1 MTGRILKACYRCVF
15 AATLVAMALS
25 VMALRLPAQSSSTG
39 ALTGTVR
46 DSSGAVV
53 PNATVTVT
61 SVATGQARVVT
72 TSVNGTYT
80 VGFLPPGDYRVK
92 FEASGF
98 STETVPTVTVNV
110 TETPVLDRVLTVG
123 TQSQQVEVRGEQVE
137 QVQTST
143 STLGTVVSSETLTSI
158 PMTTRDYTNLLGLTA
173 GASAG
178 VFDAANMG
186 RGITDIAVNGST
198 NAQNNF
204 QMDGAP
210 VSPVIGSAGYIGTGG
225 GAFGGGNNP
234 GIGTVSPDALEE
246 FKIQTSMFDAGAGRK
261 PGASVN
267 VVTKSGTNQ
276 FHGTAFEFFR
286 NTALNA
292 NDFFR
297 KIQLPVNGVLEN
309 SRQALDQNQFGGVFG
324 GPVKKDK
331 LFFFLSY
338 QETRQKNGISPAGQ
352 ATPTLVGIP
361 SGDRSTAAFKAA
373 LGAAFCPNGSA
384 TKGGGASVNGPALG
398 GTTVACNG
406 ANINPVALNILNL
419 KNAAD
424 GSYFIEASSTGVNQ
438 PISYSSPAH
447 FTEHQA
453 LGNFDWL
460 LNSKNTI
467 AGRWFYSLDLT
478 NATVGLG
485 TTATTVP
492 QAMPG
497 VPGAAHV
504 PTEYVVGKITSTLT
518 NNLVNE
524 ARFALQRNVAYSI
537 NEMPFTNSSVGIAS
551 INPSFGILDSMTVKG
566 LFTWGSPGPSA
577 SYVTTWEA
585 TDSLSWSHG
594 KHTIRTGFEIER
606 DQQQYHLGSLG
617 VGNLT
622 FSSFQDFLLGLPGC
636 APGTGTTATTT
647 TAATGACLASQ
658 LAGTTNGTAQSNI
671 SSSGTNASVQPP
683 QGLLKEFRIPA
694 ANAFVQD
701 DFKVS
706 GNLTLNMG
714 LRWEYIGLESDNS
727 GNNVNIWPSLINLV
741 NTPVTQGGTLGTTF
755 ATGSLA
761 GFVVPSNFRYSIYP
775 APPVGGLFQ
784 SNHQIPSQNNP
795 SKTDFAPRFGFAW
808 KPLASDRF
816 VVRSGAGLFF
826 DRIGSTQYDKGA
838 IQIPPYLYPVFQSGA
853 ANYFS
858 TFAQPYVPATLG
870 WQTRWVNINTAT
882 GSGTSSNIN
891 DLLMGPIYRSPLT
904 YQWNLNIQYEFLPQW
919 VLELGYVGTRAIH
932 QTPDNLVAN
941 GQERALNEAALASP
955 SNPVNGITFNTT
967 ANAAVRV
974 PYLGFATGG
983 LQDDATI
990 ADAKYNSLQAT
1001 VRKQFSH
1008 GFTMQAAYT
1017 WSRGV
1022 DTESYVTLNDPDLP
1036 LRYGLSPAFR
1046 PQRVTINYN
1055 WNLPF
1060 GSHQGFLDKLT
1071 SGWNLS
1077 GVTVVQSGVALTV
1090 LDTRGGTVYG
1100 FGSGTVV
1107 NSTAQFVAGM
1117 TNANVATTGGDESRL
1132 GGSILG
1138 GPGWLNKAAFV
1149 STGPPVIGA
1158 GNGGAGGTGYGNGG
1172 YGETLGP
1179 GQFNWDVAL
1188 VKTTKVGGLREDAT
1202 LQFRTEFFN
1211 AFNHAQFNV
1220 PVSVDVSSS
1229 TFGQITSTSVNP
1241 RLIQFALKYAF

>member
-1 MTGRILKACYRCVF
+1 
-15 AATLVAMALS
+15 
-25 VMALRLPAQSSSTG
+25 
-39 ALTGTVR
+39 
-46 DSSGAVV
+46 
-53 PNATVTVT
+53 
-61 SVATGQARVVT
+61 
-72 TSVNGTYT
+72 
-80 VGFLPPGDYRVK
+80 
-92 FEASGF
+92 
-98 STETVPTVTVNV
+98 
-110 TETPVLDRVLTVG
+110 
-123 TQSQQVEVRGEQVE
+123 
-137 QVQTST
+137 
-143 STLGTVVSSETLTSI
+143 
-158 PMTTRDYTNLLGLTA
+158 
-173 GASAG
+173 
-178 VFDAANMG
+178 
-186 RGITDIAVNGST
+186 
-198 NAQNNF
+198 
-204 QMDGAP
+204 
-210 VSPVIGSAGYIGTGG
+210 
-225 GAFGGGNNP
+225 
-234 GIGTVSPDALEE
+234 
-246 FKIQTSMFDAGAGRK
+246 
-261 PGASVN
+261 
-267 VVTKSGTNQ
+267 
-276 FHGTAFEFFR
+276 
-286 NTALNA
+286 
-292 NDFFR
+292 
-297 KIQLPVNGVLEN
+297 
-309 SRQALDQNQFGGVFG
+309 
-324 GPVKKDK
+324 
-331 LFFFLSY
+331 
-338 QETRQKNGISPAGQ
+338 
-352 ATPTLVGIP
+352 
-361 SGDRSTAAFKAA
+361 
-373 LGAAFCPNGSA
+373 
-384 TKGGGASVNGPALG
+384 
-398 GTTVACNG
+398 
-406 ANINPVALNILNL
+406 
-419 KNAAD
+419 
-424 GSYFIEASSTGVNQ
+424 VNQ

-460 LNSKNTI
+460 VNAKNTI

-497 VPGAAHV
+497 VPGAARV

-524 ARFALQRNVAYSI
+524 ARFSLQRNVAYSI
-537 NEMPFTNSSVGIAS
+537 NEMPFTNSSVGITS
-551 INPSFGILDSMTVKG
+551 INPTFGILDSMTVKG

-594 KHTIRTGFEIER
+594 KHTVRTGFEIER

-622 FSSFQDFLLGLPGC
+622 FSSFQDFLLALPGC
-636 APGTGTTATTT
+636 APGTGATATLATP
-647 TAATGACLASQ
+647 TAPAMPATGACLASQ

-701 DFKVS
+701 DFKVN

-1241 RLIQFALKYAF
+1241 RLIQFALKYSF

>member
-1 MTGRILKACYRCVF
+1 L
-15 AATLVAMALS
+15 ALS
-25 VMALRLPAQSSSTG
+25 CFALALLSLALGPALTGQSSTSG
-39 ALTGTVR
+39 ALTGTVK

-61 SVATGQARVVT
+61 SIGTGQART
-72 TSVNGTYT
+72 TSTSVGGTYS
-80 VGFLPPGDYRVK
+80 VGFLPPGEYRVK

-98 STETVPTVTVNV
+98 STETVPSVTVNV
-110 TETPVLDRVLTVG
+110 TETPVLDQVLTVG
-123 TQSQQVEVRGEQVE
+123 SQSQQVEVRSQEE

-143 STLGTVVSSETLTSI
+143 STLGTVVTSETLTSI

-267 VVTKSGTNQ
+267 VVTKTGTNQ

-286 NTALNA
+286 NTSLNA

-309 SRQALDQNQFGGVFG
+309 SRQALNQNQFGGVFG

-361 SGDRSTAAFKAA
+361 LGTRSTVIGSPWVQA

-384 TKGGGASVNGPALG
+384 TKGGGPSVNGPAIAG
-398 GTTVACNG
+398 ATPVACNG
-406 ANINPVALNILNL
+406 SNINPVALNILNL

-453 LGNFDWL
+453 LGNFDWV

-524 ARFALQRNVAYSI
+524 ARFALQRNVAFSI

-594 KHTIRTGFEIER
+594 KHTVRTGFEIER

-636 APGTGTTATTT
+636 PPGTVGTPSCTTST
-647 TAATGACLASQ
+647 N
-658 LAGTTNGTAQSNI
+658 AGLTNGTAQSNI

-694 ANAFVQD
+694 SNAFVQD
-701 DFKVS
+701 DFKVFS
-706 GNLTLNMG
+706 NLTLNIG

-775 APPVGGLFQ
+775 APPVGGLVQ
-784 SNHQIPSQNNP
+784 SNHQIPSQNSP

-858 TFAQPYVPATLG
+858 SFAQPYVPATLG
-870 WQTRWVNINTAT
+870 WQTRWVNINTVN

-904 YQWNLNIQYEFLPQW
+904 YQWNLNVQYEFLPQW

-941 GQERALNEAALASP
+941 AQERALNEAALASP

-983 LQDDATI
+983 LQDDETI

-1022 DTESYVTLNDPDLP
+1022 DTESYVTLNDPDVP
-1036 LRYGLSPAFR
+1036 LKYGLSPAFR

-1100 FGSGTVV
+1100 FGAGTVV

-1117 TNANVATTGGDESRL
+1117 TNANVATTGGDEARL
-1132 GGSILG
+1132 GGAILG

-1149 STGPPVIGA
+1149 STGPPTIGT
-1158 GNGGAGGTGYGNGG
+1158 GNGPAGVTTGGTGYGNGG

-1179 GQFNWDVAL
+1179 AQFNWDVAL

-1241 RLIQFALKYAF
+1241 RLIQFALKYSF

>member
-1 MTGRILKACYRCVF
+1 MTEAILKACYRCVF
-15 AATLVAMALS
+15 AMTLVALALS
-25 VMALRLPAQSSSTG
+25 LMASRLPAQSSSTG
-39 ALTGTVR
+39 ALTGSVK

-61 SVATGQARVVT
+61 SIATGQARVAT

-123 TQSQQVEVRGEQVE
+123 SQSQQVEVRGEQVE

-297 KIQLPVNGVLEN
+297 KIQLPVNGVLQN
-309 SRQALDQNQFGGVFG
+309 GRQALNQNQFGGVFG

-361 SGDRSTAAFKAA
+361 SGDRSTALFKQQ
-373 LGAAFCPNGSA
+373 LGAAFCPGGSA
-384 TKGGGASVNGPALG
+384 TIGGGNSVNGPIVPA
-398 GTTVACNG
+398 GTPAGYTKVACNG
-406 ANINPVALNILNL
+406 SNINPVALNILNL
-419 KNAAD
+419 KNAD
-424 GSYFIEASSTGVNQ
+424 GSYFIEASSTGLNQ
-438 PISYSSPAH
+438 TISYSSPAH

-453 LGNFDWL
+453 LGNFDWV
-460 LNSKNTI
+460 LNSRNTI

-497 VPGAAHV
+497 VPGAARV

-524 ARFALQRNVAYSI
+524 ARFSLQRNVAFSI
-537 NEMPFTNSSVGIAS
+537 NEMPFTNAQVGITS
-551 INPSFGILDSMTVKG
+551 INPSFGILDSMTVSG

-636 APGTGTTATTT
+636 PPGTVGLP
-647 TAATGACLASQ
+647 ACTNLQNAGLA
-658 LAGTTNGTAQSNI
+658 NGTSVSNI

-701 DFKVS
+701 DFKFNS
-706 GNLTLNMG
+706 HLTLNLG
-714 LRWEYIGLESDNS
+714 LRWEYVGLESDTS

-741 NTPVTQGGTLGTTF
+741 NTPVALGGTLGNQF
-755 ATGSLA
+755 STGSLA
-761 GFVVPSNFRYSIYP
+761 GFVVPSNFNFSIYP

-784 SNHQIPSQNNP
+784 SNHEIPSQNSP
-795 SKTDFAPRFGFAW
+795 SKHLFAPRVGFAW
-808 KPLASDRF
+808 KPLNTDRF
-816 VVRSGAGLFF
+816 VVRSGGGFF
-826 DRIGSTQYDKGA
+826 YDRIGSTQYDKGA
-838 IQIPPYLYPVFQSGA
+838 IQIPPYLYPVFQSGT

-858 TFAQPYVPATLG
+858 SFAQPYVPATLG
-870 WQTRWVNINTAT
+870 WQTRWVNTV
-882 GSGTSSNIN
+882 SGTSSNIN
-891 DLLMGPIYRSPLT
+891 DLLMGPNYLTPLT

-941 GQERALNEAALASP
+941 AQERALNEALLASP
-955 SNPVNGITFNTT
+955 ANPVNGITYNTT
-967 ANAAVRV
+967 GNASLRV
-974 PYLGFATGG
+974 PYLGFAPGG
-983 LQDDATI
+983 LQDDETI
-990 ADAKYNSLQAT
+990 GDAKYNSLQAT

-1008 GFTMQAAYT
+1008 GFTMQGAYT

-1022 DTESYVTLNDPDLP
+1022 DTESYFTFNDPDLP
-1036 LRYGLSPAFR
+1036 LKYGLSPAFR
-1046 PQRVTINYN
+1046 PQRVTINYS

-1060 GSHQGFLDKLT
+1060 GAHQGLLDKLT

-1090 LDTRGGTVYG
+1090 QDNRGGSVYG
-1100 FGSGTVV
+1100 FGPNTVE
-1107 NSTAQFVAGM
+1107 NSTAQFVLGM
-1117 TNANVATTGGDESRL
+1117 TNANVATSGGDESRL
-1132 GGSILG
+1132 GGSVLG

-1149 STGPPVIGA
+1149 STGPPTIGA
-1158 GNGGAGGTGYGNGG
+1158 GNGPTGVNTGGTGYGNGG

-1220 PVSVDVSSS
+1220 PVSLNV
-1229 TFGQITSTSVNP
+1229 
-1241 RLIQFALKYAF
+1241 